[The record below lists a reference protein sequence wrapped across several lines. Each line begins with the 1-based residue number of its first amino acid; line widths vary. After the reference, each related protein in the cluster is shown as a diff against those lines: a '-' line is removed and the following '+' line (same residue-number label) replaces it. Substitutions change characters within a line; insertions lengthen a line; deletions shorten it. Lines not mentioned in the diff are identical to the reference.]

1 MNWPITLM
9 RLNPIVYPKSVWL
22 FFLFV
27 FFFFFIHGQHPSSK
41 KFLAKEPIQYICDN
55 DRVDITQ
62 WMTGTTRKFDSKGI
76 ILNNNQYHPLG
87 IIHFGLLSYNHYKL
101 TKDSVYYKHFVN
113 QIHYFKDTSKVDY
126 LDNGFSL
133 GLPYTFNFKDLKA
146 PWYSG
151 MTQGW
156 AIVFLFRY
164 YYHSRD
170 EEALDLIKKIA
181 HLMLKPAELNGS
193 ISKNPEGYTW
203 IEEYPNSKQKP
214 QVLNGYINGL
224 LGLKEY
230 TDFFVEDTM
239 AKRIHDETYLG
250 LKQTLSNY
258 DTPTWTGYD
267 RKGSPV
273 SNMYIQ
279 YEVFEM
285 LDLYRVYGDE
295 QFLDQMKLWCFMGHK
310 KYLTEKNV
318 QFKLLAFDLSAKME
332 KWQNGCLTTRY
343 VKNNALQ
350 SKDTSLA
357 KLINHQKPYESLIL
371 GKSYTVSFDVNS
383 RQSVNSGYILMDSS
397 YQNKKLEIE
406 LMDITQKK
414 IRVKALRVAFGG
426 LNLYTF
432 SLPTAMRLT
441 SMSVTYKKGDNPL
454 LTILDAA
461 LVMNTTYSIPF
472 YTFHTTE
479 PKQLLKPNYNVKIG
493 KVVNGEQLTIFYKQ
507 AVKKEDLSKVKW
519 QTTHKLD
526 TKNAI
531 FSAVEGNYYQFLIMY
546 KPNFNQSIFEGF
558 ELVE

>member
-1 MNWPITLM
+1 MNWPITRM
-9 RLNPIVYPKSVWL
+9 RLNPIVYLKSVWL

-27 FFFFFIHGQHPSSK
+27 FFFFSIHGQHPSSK

-203 IEEYPNSKQKP
+203 IEEYPNSVQKP

-267 RKGSPV
+267 RKGNPV

-285 LDLYRVYGDE
+285 QDLYRVYGDE

-318 QFKLLAFDLSAKME
+318 QFKLLAFDLSTKME
-332 KWQNGCLTTRY
+332 KWKNGCLKTRY
-343 VKNNALQ
+343 VKQNAFQ
-350 SKDTSLA
+350 SKDTSLNNLL
-357 KLINHQKPYESLIL
+357 KKEIPYNGLFL
-371 GKSYTVSFDVNS
+371 GKNYTVQFDVN
-383 RQSVNSGYILMDSS
+383 QKVMVNKGYVLLDSN
-397 YQNKKLEIE
+397 YQKKKVEIE
-406 LMDITQKK
+406 LLDTSNKK
-414 IRVKALRVAFGG
+414 VTIIARNANFAG
-426 LNLYTF
+426 LNLYVF
-432 SLPTAMRLT
+432 SLPKEMKLKSVSFHFKKDKSTMLT
-441 SMSVTYKKGDNPL
+441 V
-454 LTILDAA
+454 LDAA
-461 LVMNTTYSIPF
+461 LFLNASYTIPF
-472 YTFHTTE
+472 YSFHTTE
-479 PKQLLKPNYNVKIG
+479 PKQLTKSNYALKIG
-493 KVVNGEQLTIFYKQ
+493 KLYYGEQLTVFYKQ

-519 QTTHKLD
+519 QTIHKVDLNSSRF
-526 TKNAI
+526 TPI
-531 FSAVEGNYYQFLIMY
+531 EGNYYQFLIMY
-546 KPNFNQSIFEGF
+546 KPAFNQSIFEGF
-558 ELVE
+558 ELLE